1 MPAGACFLTR
11 RQRAIEP
18 RFEISYDFRTL
29 VFVCFLARR
38 AAKLAVAISS
48 ADQPESPVAKVASC
62 FHDAFLACR
71 MVQWL

>member
-1 MPAGACFLTR
+1 MEA
-11 RQRAIEP
+11 
-18 RFEISYDFRTL
+18 RFEISHDFRTL
-29 VFVCFLARR
+29 VFICFLATR

-48 ADQPESPVAKVASC
+48 ADQPERPVTKIASC